1 MVVPALAQHQGDWV
15 LPQSVWAEVPMWEH
29 CTHHG
34 TWHSRGCPSWQ
45 GWRRRTGD
53 TPGAGSVSLLT
64 GEQKEGLN
72 IRVRGSSSL
81 ECSGYLGC
89 CSPTISKALGTGTV
103 APSLPLVLPQG
114 GTLTTHQH
122 RIHFIS
128 PKGGT
133 KGCQL
138 SLLRYQRRPKRH
150 ARGASACMES
160 ASSGTLLSGAAGK
173 GTGRMPACGRAA
185 CGIANGGTQEL
196 CREDEGQER
205 DADTW
210 ALLAAVRGVGTHRVG
225 TSEPWALHLL
235 AVHFTCGAL
244 QGGHRVH
251 GRHRAVPGLSLS
263 YSAWELRAPIGAR
276 PGWGASLEPTPTLQ
290 VQMAH
295 LMRPNGGTTGCQR
308 VPEPRHVL
316 SPSK

>member
-1 MVVPALAQHQGDWV
+1 MAGLAQAEGGHSWRWQCVSPDWGAERGTEHQGGGAAAPV
-15 LPQSVWAEVPMWEH
+15 LPSH
-29 CTHHG
+29 
-34 TWHSRGCPSWQ
+34 
-45 GWRRRTGD
+45 
-53 TPGAGSVSLLT
+53 
-64 GEQKEGLN
+64 
-72 IRVRGSSSL
+72 
-81 ECSGYLGC
+81 
-89 CSPTISKALGTGTV
+89 
-103 APSLPLVLPQG
+103 PLVLLQA

-133 KGCQL
+133 DGCQL

-160 ASSGTLLSGAAGK
+160 ASSGTLFSGAAGK

-185 CGIANGGTQEL
+185 CGIASGGTQEL
-196 CREDEGQER
+196 CREKRGQEWG
-205 DADTW
+205 AGTW
-210 ALLAAVRGVGTHRVG
+210 ALLAAVRGAGAHRVG
-225 TSEPWALHLL
+225 TGEPWALHLL
-235 AVHFTCGAL
+235 TVHFTCGAL
-244 QGGHRVH
+244 QGGHGAH
-251 GRHRAVPGLSLS
+251 GRHRAVSSPCPGLSLS
-263 YSAWELRAPIGAR
+263 YKWELRAPTGAR